1 MGTTQR
7 ILPGVPGE
15 PNWGDLNKSITHIAK
30 TIEKEKSDEANP
42 DNKTPEEVARE
53 YKKLAERRTYHI
65 NAAFRNLVK
74 TGGGAKRISSG
85 KSSSIGKAGIKSSR
99 KIVRFFSQVQS
110 HGFQQALNS
119 IGFGNLVGKSINDVI
134 DYLLVYC
141 AEANTGMDETAA
153 NKASC
158 EVLNEIVEQSGNDL
172 DKFEQLLKDY
182 VDGTGLSDLLC
193 RFWGYYIFEHLS
205 QRFQEKITQ
214 QRGESTSSGTFK
226 IIKDD
231 ILGRIKILNESRP
244 VAQIDWMGKEGEK
257 EIESI
262 FASIITILYGTD
274 NN

>member
-30 TIEKEKSDEANP
+30 TVEKEKSDEANP
-42 DNKTPEEVARE
+42 DNKTTEEVGRE

-74 TGGGAKRISSG
+74 TGGGAKKISSG
-85 KSSSIGKAGIKSSR
+85 RSNSIGKAGIKSSI
-99 KIVRFFSQVQS
+99 KIVQFFSQAQS
-110 HGFQQALNS
+110 LGLKQALIN
-119 IGFGNLVGKSINDVI
+119 IGFGNLAGKSINDVI

-141 AEANTGMDETAA
+141 AEANAGMDETAA

-158 EVLNEIVEQSGNDL
+158 EVLNEIAEQSGNDL
-172 DKFEQLLKDY
+172 DEFEQLLKDY
-182 VDGTGLSDLLC
+182 VDGMGLSDLLC

-205 QRFQEKITQ
+205 QRFQEKISQ
-214 QRGESTSSGTFK
+214 QRGESTSSETFK

-231 ILGRIKILNESRP
+231 ILGRIKVLNENRP
-244 VAQIDWMGKEGEK
+244 VAQIDWKGKEGEQ

-262 FASIITILYGTD
+262 FASIITILYGTEND
-274 NN
+274 